1 MMDKKDRHLCALDIG
16 TSKTVAL
23 IGEYDNG
30 ELRIIGMGEAPT
42 MGIKNGMITNIDAT
56 ANAIRAAVEEAEKMA
71 DCQVHSVVIGIAD
84 NHISSLNSDGMTAI
98 KDGEVTRE
106 DINRAIEHAKA
117 VQIPAGH
124 QILHTVVQ
132 EFIVDNQPNIHEPLG
147 MAGARLTVK
156 VHIITGENNAV
167 QNLEKCIQR
176 AELIPETIVLQPL
189 ASALAVLTDDDQDLG
204 VCCVDIG
211 AGTIDICV
219 FTNGAIRH
227 TAVLPVAGEMLTQD
241 LARGLRTPYE
251 AAEHIKIYHGAAV
264 DTLDGMDEMIEV
276 PCIGNDRKSRQVERS
291 VLVTEVLQ
299 LRLTEFFHIIINEL
313 QRAGF
318 PTNQLA
324 AGIILTGGTSLMAG
338 MVDLAEDVF
347 DLPVRVGVPSRRM
360 GGLSERIRNPRY
372 ATAIGLLYQ
381 AFDEMEY
388 NQTDERRPSLI
399 GRFIGFLTKNM

>member
-56 ANAIRAAVEEAEKMA
+56 ANAIRSAVEEAEKMA
-71 DCQVHSVVIGIAD
+71 DCQVHSVVIGIAG

-98 KDGEVTRE
+98 KDGEVTRD
-106 DINRAIEHAKA
+106 DISRAIEHAKA

-132 EFIVDNQPNIHEPLG
+132 EFIVDNQPSIREPLG

-176 AELIPETIVLQPL
+176 AGYIPETVVLQPL
-189 ASALAVLTDDDQDLG
+189 ASAIAVLTDDDQEMG
-204 VCCVDIG
+204 VCCIDIG

-219 FTNGAIRH
+219 FANGAIRH

-251 AAEHIKIYHGAAV
+251 AAEHIKIYHGAAIGDFD
-264 DTLDGMDEMIEV
+264 DTDEMIEV

-299 LRLTEFFHIIINEL
+299 PRMTEFFHIIINEL

-318 PTNQLA
+318 PANQLT

-338 MVDLAEDVF
+338 LVDLAEDVF

-360 GGLSERIRNPRY
+360 GGLSERVRNPKY
-372 ATAIGLLYQ
+372 ATAIGLLCQ
-381 AFDEMEY
+381 AFDEMEV
-388 NQTDERRPSLI
+388 QTDEPRRGGLL
-399 GRFIGFLTKNM
+399 GKLFGKLKERL

>member
-71 DCQVHSVVIGIAD
+71 DCQVHSVVIGIAG

-227 TAVLPVAGEMLTQD
+227 TAVIPFAGEMLTQD

-388 NQTDERRPSLI
+388 NQTDEKRPSLI

>member
-1 MMDKKDRHLCALDIG
+1 
-16 TSKTVAL
+16 
-23 IGEYDNG
+23 
-30 ELRIIGMGEAPT
+30 
-42 MGIKNGMITNIDAT
+42 
-56 ANAIRAAVEEAEKMA
+56 
-71 DCQVHSVVIGIAD
+71 
-84 NHISSLNSDGMTAI
+84 
-98 KDGEVTRE
+98 EVTRE